1 MMKEPGRFLPGWLSS
16 SARNGKRN
24 DKDHDHSKPNDT
36 AGSTG
41 GTSNVHGKK
50 AVLRLPYS
58 SSSTSASPPHHRP
71 SSKPQK
77 LSATL
82 AQIHRQQLIHEQHPQ
97 QQQLSHN
104 AAHALYTGR
113 RQDYINHHHQN
124 DDDDDDST
132 SSNLPNVGYALE
144 FDCGESVSSLN
155 DSCFGGASVT
165 GGYNIYSSTANSAG
179 QQPPPQSSPMK
190 QATSLAVGV
199 VPSISVLSV
208 SDHPS
213 FDTEDISYFVHDV
226 EQPPIVSP
234 LPPHTHTNNSNE
246 VEENSLINAK
256 NGRLRTMMPILTGTL
271 SPKQKRSRWMTGSHP
286 PPNSDRTGRNGNHH
300 PTVRSS
306 SVVLTQ
312 PQKEHT
318 ATAASSTKS
327 WMISTTSSEQ
337 SHHEHPIMERTIPPN
352 TTTTSTNTM
361 MTTTTHHKER
371 CYPSWLQRVPLW
383 LKVLLCI
390 GWMLLLLAIVTA
402 IIGGIVSSVHNNNNN
417 KNQSSASLYDNN
429 HPLVNDTIDPK
440 ASNVFFVPPNATTTV
455 TPIVTTIPPTMSP
468 TIRHPKQEGQHQS
481 SLMV

>member
-1 MMKEPGRFLPGWLSS
+1 MMKGPGRFLPGWLSS
-16 SARNGKRN
+16 SARNDN
-24 DKDHDHSKPNDT
+24 DHDHSKP
-36 AGSTG
+36 GSTG
-41 GTSNVHGKK
+41 GTSHVHGNK

-58 SSSTSASPPHHRP
+58 SSSASASPPPPHHRP

-77 LSATL
+77 LSTTL
-82 AQIHRQQLIHEQHPQ
+82 AQIHRQQLIHEQQ

-390 GWMLLLLAIVTA
+390 GWMLLLLAIVMA

-417 KNQSSASLYDNN
+417 NNQSSASLYDNN